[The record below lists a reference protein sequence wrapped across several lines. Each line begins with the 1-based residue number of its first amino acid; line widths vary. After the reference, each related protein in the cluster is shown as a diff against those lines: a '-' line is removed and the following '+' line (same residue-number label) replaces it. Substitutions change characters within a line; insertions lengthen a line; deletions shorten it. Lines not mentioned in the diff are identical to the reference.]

1 MDELQQRYRASN
13 IVWHGKVAPD
23 KVFDTIK
30 DFDVMV
36 HPTICLEI
44 FGLNIA
50 EALAMNKPV
59 LATRCGG
66 AEMQIREGV
75 NGWLVTPNDVVALR
89 NKMNEILESGIT
101 MDVSTLY
108 NNVISIDEHVKDLI
122 QVYEKETII
131 D

>member
-1 MDELQQRYRASN
+1 MDELQHRYSASN

-66 AEMQIREGV
+66 AEMQVREGV
-75 NGWLVTPNDVVALR
+75 NGWLVASNDVETLR
-89 NKMNEILESGIT
+89 IKMKEIIDHGIPFNIACLF
-101 MDVSTLY
+101 DG
-108 NNVISIDEHVKDLI
+108 VISIESHVNQLVSFYKNIL
-122 QVYEKETII
+122 E
-131 D
+131 